1 MDIPLVIAQIT
12 TEPITINNQ
21 TVGHRLHA
29 YAYDESV
36 GLILL
41 GCKEVTSKEEVAE
54 VIAQVKQQVG
64 GE

>member
-21 TVGHRLHA
+21 IVGHRLCA

-36 GLILL
+36 GFITL
-41 GCKEVTSKEEVAE
+41 GCKEVTSKEEVDE
-54 VIAQVKQQVG
+54 IIAQVKQQVG